1 MQTTATP
8 PRVEGLHDGPMWT
21 LLKETGRLHLQ
32 CCSGCGAWR
41 YPPGPCCPMCLS
53 PESAWRPVSGRGEVL
68 SWVVFHKQYLPE
80 YPAPYNV
87 VAVRLAEGPILISNL
102 VALPEGPVIGRRVSM
117 VAVQMADGVTLP
129 RFEMEAS

>member
-8 PRVEGLHDGPMWT
+8 PRVQGLYDGPMWD
-21 LLKETGRLHLQ
+21 LLRETGRLHLQ
-32 CCSGCGAWR
+32 CCTDCGAWR
-41 YPPGPCCPMCLS
+41 YPPGPCCPECLS
-53 PESAWRPVSGRGEVL
+53 AGSAWKPASGRGEVL

-87 VAVRLAEGPILISNL
+87 VAVRLAEGPIVISNL
-102 VALPEGPVIGRRVSM
+102 VDLPAGPVIGRRVSM